1 MNHAREDAATFIAEY
16 EYDVEQGRRLS
27 VDASAEAVNVLE
39 RAVNCI
45 DHQAAR
51 IRELEGALENTVR
64 LLADVAEN
72 PHTGTTTRQVM
83 REHAAHARRI
93 LAEGGA
99 S

>member
-1 MNHAREDAATFIAEY
+1 METNIDSRLLRDLKVGATLGDVHRMAADTI
-16 EYDVEQGRRLS
+16 DRQ
-27 VDASAEAVNVLE
+27 AS
-39 RAVNCI
+39 
-45 DHQAAR
+45 R

-93 LAEGGA
+93 LAEG
-99 S
+99 SVTP